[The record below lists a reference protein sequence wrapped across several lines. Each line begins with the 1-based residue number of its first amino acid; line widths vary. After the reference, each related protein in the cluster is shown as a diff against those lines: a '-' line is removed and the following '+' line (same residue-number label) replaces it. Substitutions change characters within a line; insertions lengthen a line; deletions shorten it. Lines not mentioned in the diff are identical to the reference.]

1 MNGGLQGRQEPRHA
15 VRAGRIAGR
24 HLPHLA
30 DALEL
35 VDIERVETDQL
46 ARPFGMDVLAPLAAG
61 AFLSSPSAGTC
72 GLLTEHTRRQP
83 RKDHYQNYLG
93 FEPAQTTGG

>member
-1 MNGGLQGRQEPRHA
+1 
-15 VRAGRIAGR
+15 
-24 HLPHLA
+24 
-30 DALEL
+30 
-35 VDIERVETDQL
+35 
-46 ARPFGMDVLAPLAAG
+46 MDVLAPLAAG